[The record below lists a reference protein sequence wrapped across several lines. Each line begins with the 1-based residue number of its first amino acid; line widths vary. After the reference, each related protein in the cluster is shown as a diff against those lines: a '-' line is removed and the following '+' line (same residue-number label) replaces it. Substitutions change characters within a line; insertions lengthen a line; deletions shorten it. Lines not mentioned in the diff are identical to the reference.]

1 MAQAQDSSARET
13 PWLTKEQQV
22 IWRSFLGGTTVLMD
36 HLDRDLRSAHGLSL
50 PEYEILVRLSEA
62 PDRAI
67 RMADLAEA
75 IAHSRSRTTHTIRR
89 LEKEGIVTR
98 FQCDSDGR
106 GVTAMLTD
114 AGYALLEQAAHTHVA
129 GVHDYL
135 VASASAEEFKAL
147 GAIMSRVREQLDGKS
162 F

>member
-1 MAQAQDSSARET
+1 MAPAQDSSTRET
-13 PWLTKEQQV
+13 PWLTQEEQA

-36 HLDRDLRSAHGLSL
+36 HLDRDLRNAHGLSL

-75 IAHSRSRTTHTIRR
+75 ISHSRSRTTHTIRR
-89 LEKEGIVTR
+89 LEKEGIVVR

-114 AGYALLEQAAHTHVA
+114 AGYALLEQAAHTHVT

-135 VASASAEEFKAL
+135 VASASAKEFKAL
-147 GAIMSRVREQLDGKS
+147 GAIMNRVREQLDGKA